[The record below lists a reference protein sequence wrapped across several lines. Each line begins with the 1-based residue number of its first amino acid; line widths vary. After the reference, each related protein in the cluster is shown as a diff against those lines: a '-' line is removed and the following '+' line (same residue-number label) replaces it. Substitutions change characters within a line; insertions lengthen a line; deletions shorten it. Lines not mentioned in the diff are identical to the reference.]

1 MNLKLF
7 IGLGAALILAGCS
20 SASSMLN
27 SKSNLPQA
35 DRVPV
40 GNNLAMPPDLQL
52 AQPGRTYSGYQSN
65 GYVQPIAQPV
75 EHPVS
80 QVEGFADPQAPA
92 GQQAA
97 ANLGPQNIYDNQIVN
112 QAFPGDYYAKY
123 GISRFKKNG
132 KLKTLDELKKELAA
146 VVLAKKRE
154 QNPAYGTVGNF
165 GNMISGKDDVVMHP

>member
-20 SASSMLN
+20 SASSLLDPKN
-27 SKSNLPQA
+27 NIPSAAL
-35 DRVPV
+35 VPV
-40 GNNLAMPPDLQL
+40 GNNLALPPDLQL
-52 AQPGRTYSGYQSN
+52 AQPGRTYAGYQSN

-92 GQQAA
+92 SQQAS

-132 KLKTLDELKKELAA
+132 KLKTVDELKKELAA
-146 VVLAKKRE
+146 AVMAKKRAE
-154 QNPAYGTVGNF
+154 NPAYGTIGNW
-165 GNMISGKDDVVMHP
+165 GNMISGRDAVIMHP

>member
-27 SKSNLPQA
+27 SKSNLPHA
-35 DRVPV
+35 ELVPV
-40 GNNLAMPPDLQL
+40 GNNLALPPDLQL

-75 EHPVS
+75 EHPAS
-80 QVEGFADPQAPA
+80 QAAGFIDPQAPV
-92 GQQAA
+92 GQQRVAD
-97 ANLGPQNIYDNQIVN
+97 LGPQNIYDNQVVN

-165 GNMISGKDDVVMHP
+165 GNMISGKDDVIMHP

>member
-7 IGLGAALILAGCS
+7 IGLGAALLLAGCS
-20 SASSMLN
+20 SAAGLLDTKNNIPSASL
-27 SKSNLPQA
+27 
-35 DRVPV
+35 VPV
-40 GNNLAMPPDLQL
+40 GNNLALPPDLQL
-52 AQPGRTYSGYQSN
+52 AQPGRTVDRYQSN
-65 GYVQPIAQPV
+65 GYVQPIAQPI
-75 EHPVS
+75 ERPAS

-92 GQQAA
+92 SERAA
-97 ANLGPQNIYDNQIVN
+97 ANLGPQNIYDNQVVS

-165 GNMISGKDDVVMHP
+165 GNMVSGKDDVIMHP

>member
-97 ANLGPQNIYDNQIVN
+97 VNLGPQNIYDNQVVN

-132 KLKTLDELKKELAA
+132 KLKTLDELKRELTAA
-146 VVLAKKRE
+146 VIAKKRST
-154 QNPAYGTVGNF
+154 NPNYGTVANIGNLGPGGDEF
-165 GNMISGKDDVVMHP
+165 ILHP

>member
-7 IGLGAALILAGCS
+7 IGIGVALILAGCS
-20 SASSMLN
+20 SASSLLN

-35 DRVPV
+35 ERVPV

-75 EHPVS
+75 EHPAS
-80 QVEGFADPQAPA
+80 QVAGFIDPQAPA
-92 GQQAA
+92 GQRVAD
-97 ANLGPQNIYDNQIVN
+97 LGPQNIYDNQVVN

-132 KLKTLDELKKELAA
+132 KLKTQDELKHELAA
-146 VVLAKKRE
+146 MVLAKKRE
-154 QNPAYGTVGNF
+154 QNPAYGTIGNF
-165 GNMISGKDDVVMHP
+165 GNMVSGKDDVIMHP